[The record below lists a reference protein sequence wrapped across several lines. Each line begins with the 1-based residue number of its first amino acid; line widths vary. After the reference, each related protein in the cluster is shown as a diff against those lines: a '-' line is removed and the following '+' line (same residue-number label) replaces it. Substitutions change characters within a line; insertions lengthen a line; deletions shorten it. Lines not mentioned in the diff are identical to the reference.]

1 MATMAGIA
9 VMSIASWINRPIRF
23 SHAKPNIRNESVTKQ
38 EPYYLHVQGGTA
50 HDPDAASYTW
60 KPLEFLNVY
69 RFLISVFFT
78 ALFYTD
84 LLFFP
89 LARMNKALFF
99 NTSVSYLGLSILFA
113 FMLRSRKPGFRVQ
126 VSLQLFTDIT
136 ATILLMHFSGGVNS
150 GVGNLLIITVAGG
163 SVVLSSRD
171 ALMFASL
178 ATFALLGEQ
187 FYTEYSQLSRG
198 STYTQAGLLGLT
210 LFVTAVVA
218 HLFAK
223 RIRESEALA
232 KERGVDLANMAEL
245 TERIIQRMQTGI
257 VVIDGAAQIRLINES
272 AWYMLGMPSIAGR
285 PALHEISPELTTQF
299 AKWKRDP
306 ETTPETVQ
314 SSAGT
319 RIMPRFAHL
328 SKEENPAT
336 LIFLEDTAAM
346 TQQAQQLQL
355 ASLGRLTASIA
366 HEIRNPLGAISHAG
380 QLLAE
385 SPDIDQHDTRL
396 TRIIQD
402 QSRRMNTIIESV
414 MQLGRRNHTQPQLIK
429 LHNFLEKFV
438 NDFLAGHHEQREA
451 ISINVEPDDVQ
462 VRFDPTHLQQI
473 ITNLTDNAL
482 RHSLDFTGNPKVELQ
497 GGLSLDM
504 NRPYLDVIDHG
515 AGIDSDTAEHIFE
528 PFFTTS
534 TNGSGLGLYISRALA
549 ECNQATLN
557 YLPMTTGG
565 SCFRLSFQDPRRQMH

>member
-1 MATMAGIA
+1 MA
-9 VMSIASWINRPIRF
+9 SQ
-23 SHAKPNIRNESVTKQ
+23 K
-38 EPYYLHVQGGTA
+38 PYYLHAHGGAA

-60 KPLEFLNVY
+60 KPLEFLNAY

-78 ALFYTD
+78 ALVYTD
-84 LLFFP
+84 LLFPP
-89 LARMNKALFF
+89 LASINKALFF
-99 NTSVSYLGLSILFA
+99 YTSLSYLGLSILFA
-113 FMLRSRKPGFRVQ
+113 LMLRVRQPGFRVQ

-136 ATILLMHFSGGVNS
+136 ATILLMHASGGVNS

-187 FYTEYSQLSRG
+187 FYAESSELSRG

-210 LFVTAVVA
+210 LFVTAIVA

-223 RIRESEALA
+223 RIRESETLA

-245 TERIIQRMQTGI
+245 TEHIIQRMQTGI
-257 VVIDGAAQIRLINES
+257 VVIDGAAQVRLINES

-285 PALHEISPELTTQF
+285 PALHEVSPELARQLEN
-299 AKWKRDP
+299 WKRDP

-314 SSAGT
+314 SSAGGSV
-319 RIMPRFAHL
+319 MPRFARL
-328 SKEENPAT
+328 SKEDNPAT

-385 SPDIDQHDTRL
+385 SPGIDPHDTRL

-402 QSRRMNTIIESV
+402 HSRRMNTIIESV
-414 MQLGRRNHTQPQLIK
+414 MQLGRRNRTQPQLIN
-429 LHNFLEKFV
+429 LRIFLDKFV
-438 NDFLAGHHEQREA
+438 NDYLAGQHEQREA
-451 ISINVEPDDVQ
+451 IGINIEPGDVQ

-482 RHSLDFTGNPKVELQ
+482 RHSQDFPGNPRVEIQ

-515 AGIDSDTAEHIFE
+515 AGIDPETAEHVFE

-534 TNGSGLGLYISRALA
+534 TTGSGLGLYISRALA

-557 YLPMTTGG
+557 YVPLSTGE
-565 SCFRLSFQDPRRQMH
+565 SCFRLGFQDPRRQMH